1 MYMQFNFLG
10 EIKWLEIVII
20 LIVIVKTA
28 NVAMIVSAVKMV
40 KSVVVAIS
48 VRALKN
54 VIATKSVIAK
64 NTQSISV
71 VAIINRGYNDKKYPL
86 S

>member
-71 VAIINRGYNDKKYPL
+71 VALINRGYNDKEYPL

>member
-1 MYMQFNFLG
+1 MQFNFLG

-54 VIATKSVIAK
+54 VIAMKSVIAK

>member
-1 MYMQFNFLG
+1 MQFNFLG

>member
-1 MYMQFNFLG
+1 MQFNFLG
-10 EIKWLEIVII
+10 EIKWLEIVTI

-71 VAIINRGYNDKKYPL
+71 VALINRGYNDKEYPL

>member
-1 MYMQFNFLG
+1 MQFNFLG

-71 VAIINRGYNDKKYPL
+71 VALINRGYNDKEYPL